1 VQVKIGR
8 VVSGHPYIEVLV
20 STDQKTSQKLEALVD
35 TGFSG
40 FLSVPVMTASLLGL
54 KAHTTARY
62 TLANGKLSDPIPLAY
77 GFACLDSEDEKFVQ
91 GLFCL
96 SENASA
102 VVGVDFLLRCGKVMM
117 LSPRGV
123 VMVDEAQFVKAMQTA
138 ADLERKQQSPA
149 LPVPTPR
156 PTQS

>member
-1 VQVKIGR
+1 MQVKIGK

-20 STDQKTSQKLEALVD
+20 STDQKTTGQKLTALVD

-54 KAHTTARY
+54 KAHSTARY
-62 TLANGKLSDPIPLAY
+62 TLANGKLSDPIPLAHGY
-77 GFACLDSEDEKFVQ
+77 ACLEGDKFVQ

-102 VVGVDFLLRCGKVMM
+102 VVGVDFLLRCGKVLM

-123 VMVDEAQFVKAMQTA
+123 VMVDEQEFIAAMKVA
-138 ADLERKQQSPA
+138 ADLESK
-149 LPVPTPR
+149 
-156 PTQS
+156 